1 MHGEEETRQKVDS
14 DPESIRIGNM
24 QAQAC
29 IGTKLM
35 LSSFSLFPVI
45 PTFQ

>member
-14 DPESIRIGNM
+14 TPESIRIGNM

-29 IGTKLM
+29 IGTRLM
-35 LSSFSLFPVI
+35 LSNFTPW
-45 PTFQ
+45 